1 MGQTFAKECNILM
14 QLSLNDKKCCF
25 VRDNLI
31 TLSGKSQVGELEMKY
46 DIIIKG
52 GRYFDGSGESSSLQ
66 NVAIKDGKIAL
77 VTAKNIDQADS
88 KQLIDAQGQWVTPGF
103 LDTHTHYDSE
113 LIVSPGLSESVRHGV
128 TTVLVGSCS
137 LSMICSDTEDAS
149 DIFTR
154 VETVP
159 REKVLPILQK
169 HKTWSTPKDW
179 VKFIKKQPMG
189 PNVISFLGHS
199 DMRVGSMGLQRAT
212 DLNIVPSESEMQ
224 SMEGSLKEA
233 LDEGFLGLSTMCLKW
248 DKVDGDREWSKSLPS
263 TYAKWKEVSRLNKLV
278 RQYDRVHQGAPNAAA
293 ALQINQYMRE
303 SMGIFKKRL
312 KTTLISRMDL
322 KGSVFLSKITNIA
335 AKVTNFFNGD
345 FRWQVLPT
353 PFTVYADGIDV
364 VFFEEFG
371 AGELA
376 LDLKDA
382 VERNNLL
389 QDEKYRRDFRKFYG
403 EKLSPRVW
411 QRDFSDAIILDCP
424 DQSIVGKN
432 FAEVAQHRNVHV
444 VDLFLD
450 LVVEHGKKLRWV
462 TTVGNHR
469 KHVLKDMVKDQKSL
483 ITFSDAGAHIRNMA
497 FYNLPL
503 RMLKL
508 VNESIE
514 EGEPMMSIEKAVWRM
529 TGDQADWFGIDA
541 GHIRVGD
548 RADVVILDPN
558 GFNQNLEDVHWG
570 EMENF
575 GLQRLVN
582 RNPGLVKYVLINGK
596 IAVENEIL
604 RPELGQALGFGTF
617 LPAR

>member
-1 MGQTFAKECNILM
+1 M
-14 QLSLNDKKCCF
+14 Q
-25 VRDNLI
+25 
-31 TLSGKSQVGELEMKY
+31 Y

-52 GRYFDGSGESSSLQ
+52 GRYFDGTGEASSFK
-66 NVAIKDGKIAL
+66 NIAISNGKIVL
-77 VTAKNIDQADS
+77 VTADAIDEADAG
-88 KQLIDAQGQWVTPGF
+88 KIIDAKGQWVAPGF

-113 LIVSPGLSESVRHGV
+113 LIVSPSLSESVRHGV

-159 REKVLPILQK
+159 REKVLPILEK
-169 HKTWSTPKDW
+169 YKTWKSPKDW
-179 VKFIKKQPMG
+179 VKFVKQQPMG

-199 DMRVGSMGLQRAT
+199 DMRVGSMGLARST
-212 DLNIVPSESEMQ
+212 DLSIQPTEAEMQ
-224 SMEGSLKEA
+224 KMEADLKEA

-263 TYAKWKEVSRLNKLV
+263 TYAKWKEVSRLNNLV
-278 RQYDRVHQGAPNAAA
+278 RAYGRVHQGAPNAAE
-293 ALQINQYMRE
+293 ALQVNQYMRE
-303 SMGIFKKRL
+303 CMGIFKKRL

-322 KGSVFLSKITNIA
+322 KGSVFLSKLTSVASI
-335 AKVTNFFNGD
+335 VTNFFNGD

-389 QDEKYRRDFRKFYG
+389 KDEKYRRDFRKFYG

-411 QRDFSDAIILDCP
+411 QRDFGDAMILDCP
-424 DQSIVGKN
+424 DQSIIGKN
-432 FAEVAQHRNVHV
+432 FADVANDRNVHV

-450 LVVEHGKKLRWV
+450 LVVEHGKKLRWY

-469 KHVLKDMVKDQKSL
+469 KEVLKGMVKDKKSL

-514 EGEPMMSIEKAVWRM
+514 ETKPMMTMEKAIWRM

-541 GHIRVGD
+541 GRIKVGD
-548 RADVVILDPN
+548 RADVVILDPK
-558 GFNQNLEDVHWG
+558 GFDQNLEDVHWA

-575 GLQRLVN
+575 GLKRLVN
-582 RNPGLVKYVLINGK
+582 RNPGLVKHVIINGK
-596 IAVENEIL
+596 LAIENE
-604 RPELGQALGFGTF
+604 EFVSEFGKEMGFGTF
-617 LPAR
+617 LAAR

>member
-1 MGQTFAKECNILM
+1 M
-14 QLSLNDKKCCF
+14 Q
-25 VRDNLI
+25 
-31 TLSGKSQVGELEMKY
+31 Y

-52 GRYFDGSGESSSLQ
+52 GRYFDGTGEASSFK
-66 NVAIKDGKIAL
+66 NIAISNGKIVL
-77 VTAKNIDQADS
+77 VTADAIDEADAG
-88 KQLIDAQGQWVTPGF
+88 KIIDAKGQWIAPGF

-113 LIVSPGLSESVRHGV
+113 LIVSPSLSESVRHGV

-159 REKVLPILQK
+159 REKVLPILEK
-169 HKTWSTPKDW
+169 YKTWKSPKDW
-179 VKFIKKQPMG
+179 VKFVKQQPMG

-199 DMRVGSMGLQRAT
+199 DMRVGSMGLARST
-212 DLNIVPSESEMQ
+212 DLSIQPTEAEMQ
-224 SMEGSLKEA
+224 KMEADLKEA

-263 TYAKWKEVSRLNKLV
+263 TYAKWKEVSRLNNLV
-278 RQYDRVHQGAPNAAA
+278 RAYGRVHQGAPNAAE
-293 ALQINQYMRE
+293 ALQVNQYMRE
-303 SMGIFKKRL
+303 CMGIFKKRL

-322 KGSVFLSKITNIA
+322 KGSVFLSKLTSVASI
-335 AKVTNFFNGD
+335 VTNFFNGD

-389 QDEKYRRDFRKFYG
+389 KDEKYRRDFRKFYG

-411 QRDFSDAIILDCP
+411 QRDFGDAMILDCP
-424 DQSIVGKN
+424 DQSIIGKN
-432 FAEVAQHRNVHV
+432 FADVAKDRNVHV

-450 LVVEHGKKLRWV
+450 LVVEHGKKLRWY

-469 KHVLKDMVKDQKSL
+469 KEVLKGMVKDKKSL

-514 EGEPMMSIEKAVWRM
+514 ETKPMMTMEKAIWRM

-541 GHIRVGD
+541 GRIKVGD
-548 RADVVILDPN
+548 RADVVVLDPT
-558 GFNQNLEDVHWG
+558 GFDQNLEDVHWA

-575 GLQRLVN
+575 GLKRLVN
-582 RNPGLVKYVLINGK
+582 RNPGLVKYVVINGK
-596 IAVENEIL
+596 MAVDNEEL
-604 RPELGQALGFGTF
+604 VPELGKDTGFGTF
-617 LPAR
+617 LAAR

>member
-1 MGQTFAKECNILM
+1 MSDF
-14 QLSLNDKKCCF
+14 
-25 VRDNLI
+25 
-31 TLSGKSQVGELEMKY
+31 

-52 GRYFDGSGESSSLQ
+52 GRYFDGTGGPSSLQ
-66 NVAIKDGKIAL
+66 NIAIKDGKIAL
-77 VTAKNIDQADS
+77 VSTKSIDEKNCKKVIEANG
-88 KQLIDAQGQWVTPGF
+88 KWVAPGF

-113 LIVSPGLSESVRHGV
+113 LIVSPSLSESVRHGI

-137 LSMICSDTEDAS
+137 LSMICSEAEDAS

-159 REKVLPILQK
+159 REKVLPIVQK
-169 HKTWSTPKDW
+169 HKTWSTPKGW
-179 VKFIKKQPMG
+179 VEFVKKQPMG

-199 DMRVGSMGLQRAT
+199 DMRVGSMGLSRAT
-212 DLNIVPSESEMQ
+212 DLNVVPTEREMQ
-224 SMEGSLKEA
+224 KMESLLKES

-293 ALQINQYMRE
+293 ILQINQYMRE
-303 SMGIFKKRL
+303 CMGIFRKKL

-322 KGSVFLSKITNIA
+322 KGSVYLSKITNLA
-335 AKVTNFFNGD
+335 ARVANFFNGD

-376 LDLKDA
+376 LDLKDK

-389 QDEKYRRDFRKFYG
+389 KDEKYRRDFRKFYG

-411 QRDFSDAIILDCP
+411 QRDFGDAMILACP
-424 DQSIVGKN
+424 DESLVGKN
-432 FAEVAQHRNVHV
+432 FEEVAKARNIHV

-450 LVVEHGKKLRWV
+450 LVVEFGTDLRWY
-462 TTVGNHR
+462 TTVSNHR
-469 KHVLKDMVKDQKSL
+469 KEVLKGMVKDKKSL

-508 VNESIE
+508 VKETVD
-514 EGEPMMSIEKAVWRM
+514 EGKPLMSMEKAVWRM
-529 TGDQADWFGIDA
+529 TGDQADWFGVDA
-541 GHIRVGD
+541 GRIQQGD
-548 RADVVILDPN
+548 RADVVILDPA
-558 GFNQNLEDVHWG
+558 GFEQNLEDVHWR

-582 RNPGLVKYVLINGK
+582 RNPGLVKHVLINGK
-596 IAVENEIL
+596 MAVENE
-604 RPELGQALGFGTF
+604 ELVPGLGKEMGYGTF
-617 LPAR
+617 LAAQ

>member
-1 MGQTFAKECNILM
+1 MAQY
-14 QLSLNDKKCCF
+14 D
-25 VRDNLI
+25 VLI
-31 TLSGKSQVGELEMKY
+31 Q
-46 DIIIKG
+46 G
-52 GRYFDGSGESSSLQ
+52 GRYFDGTGAPSSIQ

-77 VTAKNIDQADS
+77 VTDQTVEPNLCAKV
-88 KQLIDAQGQWVTPGF
+88 IDAHGKWVTPGF

-113 LIVSPGLSESVRHGV
+113 LIVSPSLSESVRHGV

-159 REKVLPILQK
+159 REKVLPILK
-169 HKTWSTPKDW
+169 KNKTWNTPKEW
-179 VKFIKKQPMG
+179 VNFVKNLPLG

-199 DMRVGSMGLQRAT
+199 DLRTGVMGLSRAT
-212 DLNIVPSESEMQ
+212 DRGIKPSEAEMQ
-224 SMEGSLKEA
+224 KMEALLKEA

-263 TYAKWKEVSRLNKLV
+263 TYAHWKEVSRLNDLLRK
-278 RQYDRVHQGAPNAAA
+278 YDRVHQGAPNAAQV
-293 ALQINQYMRE
+293 LQINQYMRE
-303 SMGIFKKRL
+303 CMGIFKKKL

-322 KGSVFLSKITNIA
+322 KGSVYLSKITNIA
-335 AKVTNFFNGD
+335 ARITNFFNGD

-371 AGELA
+371 AGEMA
-376 LDLKDA
+376 LDLKTQ
-382 VERNNLL
+382 VERNQLL
-389 QDEKYRRDFRKFYG
+389 KDEKYRRDFRKFYG

-411 QRDFSDAIILDCP
+411 QRDFGDAIILDCP
-424 DQSIVGKN
+424 DTSLVGKN
-432 FAEVAQHRNVHV
+432 FAEVAKERNVHV

-450 LVVEHGKKLRWV
+450 LVVEYGKQLRWY
-462 TTVGNHR
+462 TTVANHR
-469 KHVLKDMVKDQKSL
+469 KNVLKAMVKDKKSL

-508 VNESIE
+508 IHESIE
-514 EGEPMMSIEKAVWRM
+514 EGHPVMSMEEAVWRM
-529 TGDQADWFGIDA
+529 TGDQADWFNIDA
-541 GHIRVGD
+541 GRIREGD
-548 RADVVILDPN
+548 RADVVVLDPN
-558 GFNQNLEDVHWG
+558 GFQQNLEEVSWG

-575 GLQRLVN
+575 DLQRLVN
-582 RNPGLVKYVLINGK
+582 RNPGIVKHVLINGK
-596 IAVENEIL
+596 LAVEDEHISS
-604 RPELGQALGFGTF
+604 ELGHSMGYGQF
-617 LPAR
+617 LAAE